1 MKVGC
6 FALIEPLSSLD
17 HQLQIIE
24 DMGFK
29 YADVTD
35 SHSGGSLIDT
45 IGMTAS
51 VSLDSNPIAL
61 KRLFE
66 KHGITATTV
75 CAHAKLLDPSNPSK
89 YGVNEIW
96 KAVKLASQM
105 EVPYVITTEMEPDTA
120 WGKSLS
126 MDEGALIIAEKIHDS
141 VELAADLGITILL
154 EPHGPVT
161 DTINGMEAILE
172 RCGNSSNLGVNLDTG
187 NCWLGGSDPVEFAQ
201 HFKSRIQHI
210 HWKDMPTEM
219 EEQRGQI
226 YGAAM
231 APVAL
236 GTGILDLP
244 GVYSILKDTVE
255 HSTLEVAGADA
266 IKASY
271 EYLKTLGAE

>member
-96 KAVKLASQM
+96 KAIKLASQM
-105 EVPYVITTEMEPDTA
+105 GVPYVITTEMEPDTA
-120 WGKSLS
+120 WGKGLS
-126 MDEGALIIAEKIHDS
+126 VGEGALIIAEKIHDS
-141 VELAADLGITILL
+141 VELAADLGVTILL

-172 RCGNSSNLGVNLDTG
+172 RCGKSSNLGVNLDTG

-210 HWKDMPTEM
+210 HWKDMPAEM

-266 IKASY
+266 LKASY
-271 EYLKTLGAE
+271 EYLKILGAE